1 MLAPCRS
8 TSIVKAPSSP
18 RRSAPSNSSS
28 PTDGTVPPSVPQR
41 PLRNGSCRIIDD
53 LRRPVE
59 ATDRRRLRPVGAAL
73 ARPIRSRTTSSAKRS
88 LADELK
94 GLDESAALAVA
105 LGVAMRQRHSTCVTK
120 CVARWTDHR
129 LPRQLACSSC
139 GTTGGDPSVSHHFDS
154 AADRADGRINP
165 CDLYAFPAAPGTS
178 ADLALRV
185 RFTEPDDNGR
195 QQVQVRRADGPA
207 ARHGTDGTAL
217 GQGRTGAV
225 FPLGGNGLAWAGLAA
240 DPFNG
245 DGIAIAT
252 FLQALTQGRY
262 TPQAFTAA
270 PSNTFAGRDVT
281 AIALQLPDATL
292 GGTRVALWARI
303 SLHGHGP
310 QRQVSRIG
318 QAMLRPLFFNPPDTE
333 AQLDSLNA
341 GAPTGDRATHGQRV
355 RHLAATAARLA
366 GLADPDGHAERVVA
380 AFLPDVLGYRPGQ
393 PATFHPGGGNGRAL
407 GEDAFDI
414 AVAVLA
420 GSTLGTACVP
430 RLATPAFPYLSGSQP
445 ADLPPLADYF
455 RSPQAP
461 GR

>member
-41 PLRNGSCRIIDD
+41 PLRNGSCRLIDD

-139 GTTGGDPSVSHHFDS
+139 GTTGGGPSVSHHFDS

-165 CDLYAFPAAPGTS
+165 CDLYAFPAAPGTTALIVTVNPDAGRS
-178 ADLALRV
+178 SPTTFRPDALYEFVVASNGGTSEDLALRV
-185 RFTEPDDNGR
+185 SFTEPDDNGR

-207 ARHGTDGTAL
+207 
-217 GQGRTGAV
+217 V
-225 FPLGGNGLAWAGLAA
+225 P
-240 DPFNG
+240 
-245 DGIAIAT
+245 T

>member
-1 MLAPCRS
+1 M
-8 TSIVKAPSSP
+8 
-18 RRSAPSNSSS
+18 
-28 PTDGTVPPSVPQR
+28 
-41 PLRNGSCRIIDD
+41 
-53 LRRPVE
+53 
-59 ATDRRRLRPVGAAL
+59 
-73 ARPIRSRTTSSAKRS
+73 
-88 LADELK
+88 
-94 GLDESAALAVA
+94 
-105 LGVAMRQRHSTCVTK
+105 
-120 CVARWTDHR
+120 
-129 LPRQLACSSC
+129 
-139 GTTGGDPSVSHHFDS
+139 SHHFDS

-165 CDLYAFPAAPGTS
+165 CDLYAFPAAPGTTALILTVNPDAGRS
-178 ADLALRV
+178 SPTTFRPDAHYEFVVASNGGTSEQIVLRV
-185 RFTEPDDNGR
+185 SFTEPDDNGQ

-207 ARHGTDGTAL
+207 TPHGTDGTAL

-292 GGTRVALWARI
+292 GSTPVALWARI
-303 SLHGHGP
+303 SLHGHTP

-333 AQLDSLNA
+333 TQLDALNA
-341 GAPTGDRATHGQRV
+341 GAPTGDRATHSQRV
-355 RHLAATAARLA
+355 RHLAATVARLA

-393 PATFHPGGGNGRAL
+393 PAAFHPGGGNGRAL
-407 GEDAFDI
+407 GDDAFDT

-420 GSTLGTACVP
+420 GSTLGTAATP
-430 RLATPAFPYLSGSQP
+430 RLATPAFPYLSAPQP